1 MYERTCF
8 QLKENLKILFYFSF
22 ALKSQNSKSE
32 QGQNDLSINRI
43 KPHQLLKNLVFR
55 IIAYKGEGADKK
67 GLLILDPNS
76 NERLSF
82 LRCIEVKQ
90 LLLSLKIKASLSE
103 APSTLFQN

>member
-8 QLKENLKILFYFSF
+8 QIKENLKILFFFSF

-76 NERLSF
+76 NERTDS
-82 LRCIEVKQ
+82 EVY
-90 LLLSLKIKASLSE
+90 
-103 APSTLFQN
+103 